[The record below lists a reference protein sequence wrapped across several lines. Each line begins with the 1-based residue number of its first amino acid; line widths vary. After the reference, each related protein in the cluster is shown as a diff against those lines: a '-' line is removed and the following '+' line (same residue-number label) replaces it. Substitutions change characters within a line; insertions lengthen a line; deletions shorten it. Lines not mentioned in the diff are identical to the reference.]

1 MSVEMAPTRRTE
13 IATVGDVVAA
23 ADVSILVKKGST
35 VVVVA
40 GVVLL
45 VLLFLVV
52 GSL

>member
-1 MSVEMAPTRRTE
+1 MAPTRRTE

-40 GVVLL
+40 GL
-45 VLLFLVV
+45 VLLLLPLFVVV
-52 GSL
+52 GSR